1 VAAKCH
7 VISRTSVEMWLYL
20 SGKSTYAAY
29 ETEWELPP
37 DPVLFARWFVIGC
50 CCYVWIISLAAAL

>member
-1 VAAKCH
+1 
-7 VISRTSVEMWLYL
+7 MWLYL